1 MQPWTPGTPR
11 PQCHTPSHQHHPCC
25 AHAPSQQ
32 AHHCGPSL
40 QSPHTGSK
48 PHGPTSTQHTA
59 GTLHA
64 PQHHAR
70 ARWTGLRSTLR
81 HQPHPTHSVAE
92 THTARHRQQG
102 CCKARCS
109 RAATHARHTGPGPPP
124 HTPRAARFTPPAADS
139 HPALPPP
146 LGHPGGWPRRGD
158 RSAPP
163 PASRA
168 GTSACQQSR
177 PTWPGIQMMMMMMIY
192 TGTHAPP
199 KGDACVDDDDW
210 LHMGRR
216 TRPQGASEPFGP
228 LRARPTVNRPQPQPG
243 VHRARAAKI
252 PPGRGFWGTVQR
264 SSTTTKQC
272 TDNM

>member
-1 MQPWTPGTPR
+1 VQSASPHGCSMQPWTPGTPR

-64 PQHHAR
+64 PSITHAR
-70 ARWTGLRSTLR
+70 AGRGCAAHCGTSRTQPTGL
-81 HQPHPTHSVAE
+81 VA
-92 THTARHRQQG
+92 
-102 CCKARCS
+102 
-109 RAATHARHTGPGPPP
+109 
-124 HTPRAARFTPPAADS
+124 
-139 HPALPPP
+139 
-146 LGHPGGWPRRGD
+146 GGWGD
-158 RSAPP
+158 
-163 PASRA
+163 
-168 GTSACQQSR
+168 
-177 PTWPGIQMMMMMMIY
+177 
-192 TGTHAPP
+192 
-199 KGDACVDDDDW
+199 DDDDDDW

-264 SSTTTKQC
+264 SSTTTKQR